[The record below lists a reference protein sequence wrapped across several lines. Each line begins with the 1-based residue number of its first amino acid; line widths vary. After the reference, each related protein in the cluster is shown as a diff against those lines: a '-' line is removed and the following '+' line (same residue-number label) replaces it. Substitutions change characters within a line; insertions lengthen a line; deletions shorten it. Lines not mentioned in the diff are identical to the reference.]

1 MTNLL
6 ELTTSNLDLGQ
17 ILTKSAEIAANHVS
31 GAALG
36 GFLFSIPGAIYGAK
50 RMIDDLDLKREP
62 KTPSEALAKAFK
74 VVVFVPSLVPMGA
87 AMGAAIA
94 AAPGALIGGALGGE
108 RSINLLATPFKAI
121 IEASSYLA
129 EPTQSFAKQAIGTTY
144 SGITSHPAALAVA
157 STALITGGM
166 AYGLYNNYAQEA
178 KYSSKILAPSLKEQE
193 HILDDNF
200 RALQNSLSTNSSMN
214 KELNQA
220 NNKLLK
226 EYYEKKEINLET
238 VLKLQEVYKKTMQH
252 LPQDKLEEMSELSI
266 KLLENIGK
274 CQELRQNHSLKEKE
288 SFAEREQNK
297 KNSKQIRQH

>member
-6 ELTTSNLDLGQ
+6 ELTANSTNFEE
-17 ILTKSAEIAANHVS
+17 ILTKSAEIAADRVS

-50 RMIDDLDLKREP
+50 KIIDDLDLKRNP

-74 VVVFVPSLVPMGA
+74 VVVFVPSLVPIGA

-94 AAPGALIGGALGGE
+94 ATPGAIIGGALGEE
-108 RSINLLATPFKAI
+108 RSINLLATPFRGI
-121 IEASSYLA
+121 ISAVSYLA
-129 EPTQSFAKQAIGTTY
+129 EPTQSLAKEAISTAY
-144 SGITSHPAALAVA
+144 SSITSHPTAVAVA

-166 AYGLYNNYAQEA
+166 AYSLYNNYAQET
-178 KYSSKILAPSLKEQE
+178 KYSSKTLVPSLKEQE

-200 RALQNSLSTNSSMN
+200 RALQNALSPNSSMN
-214 KELNQA
+214 KELNKA

-252 LPQDKLEEMSELSI
+252 LPKDKLEEISGLSI

-274 CQELRQNHSLKEKE
+274 CQELRQNHNVKEKE
-288 SFAEREQNK
+288 SFAAREQNK
-297 KNSKQIRQH
+297 KNSIKNKQR